1 MNQLKS
7 INESR
12 WLLALLLPIFCS
24 GYSSS
29 TMSAEP
35 SFVIEEL
42 VVTARKRSENMQD
55 VPAAI
60 SAFSAEAL
68 QNNAAENI
76 IEIEN
81 LTPNITINETS
92 GLNPGSIQVFVRGI
106 GNDAGFAQG
115 VGIYV
120 DDVYLNRVSG
130 ALLDLYDIERVEV
143 LKGPQGNLYGRNTIG
158 GAIKYISRAPTE
170 EPEGS
175 LEVKTGSDSLIK
187 VKGSISGAL
196 SDNLL
201 AGLSFSVT
209 NRDGYQTNLFDG
221 GEYDSEDKS
230 AIRGTLLWNASD
242 TVSVKLTADIFQD
255 NSDPVIAN
263 RVAIEQTGAAGLD
276 TFSFLLGGA
285 SMFFPGSGFLQE
297 PIDTSLPTDVD
308 HVNTAHTTNGFDRF
322 EIDAKN
328 VSATVQWDIN
338 DRWSVKSVTSQ
349 RNLDNVL
356 PFDFDG
362 SHQVFINTIHDR
374 EQEDFSQE
382 LQFNY
387 SGESVNAVFGFYYL
401 DAAQS
406 VQNFTEQSPLLRILT
421 AHDRIGSQD
430 DRNTKS
436 LSAYG
441 NID

>member
-12 WLLALLLPIFCS
+12 WLLAFLLPIFCS
-24 GYSSS
+24 CYSSS

-68 QNNAAENI
+68 QNTAAENI
-76 IEIEN
+76 VEIEN

-170 EPEGS
+170 ETEGS

-187 VKGSISGAL
+187 VKGGISGAL

-201 AGLSFSVT
+201 AGVSFSVT

-221 GEYDSEDKS
+221 GEYASEDKT
-230 AIRGTLLWNASD
+230 AIRGTLLWNAS
-242 TVSVKLTADIFQD
+242 TQ
-255 NSDPVIAN
+255 
-263 RVAIEQTGAAGLD
+263 
-276 TFSFLLGGA
+276 FL
-285 SMFFPGSGFLQE
+285 
-297 PIDTSLPTDVD
+297 
-308 HVNTAHTTNGFDRF
+308 
-322 EIDAKN
+322 
-328 VSATVQWDIN
+328 
-338 DRWSVKSVTSQ
+338 
-349 RNLDNVL
+349 
-356 PFDFDG
+356 
-362 SHQVFINTIHDR
+362 
-374 EQEDFSQE
+374 
-382 LQFNY
+382 
-387 SGESVNAVFGFYYL
+387 
-401 DAAQS
+401 
-406 VQNFTEQSPLLRILT
+406 
-421 AHDRIGSQD
+421 
-430 DRNTKS
+430 
-436 LSAYG
+436 
-441 NID
+441 